1 MWINLDIMFESFLD
15 GVNYYDF
22 PSLDVAIF
30 SLLLAFT
37 LSSAIALT
45 YHFTFQGSNFPNY
58 FFQAIVLSSIVTS
71 MIIMSVG
78 NNLAV
83 GFGII
88 GAVAIIRFRT
98 LVSDPRNI
106 IFMFAGISVGITTG
120 VYGYAVSVS
129 GTLLFCLAAIILRFS
144 RYSKL
149 ENYLYEIVISHSD
162 PIEFSPQQY
171 LSDEFEVNLISQRK
185 LTDGSFKNEYLLL
198 AKSQVSEKEIFKKLI
213 VIEGLKELRVV
224 RKKINTQL

>member
-1 MWINLDIMFESFLD
+1 MFESFLD

-22 PSLDVAIF
+22 PSLEVAIF

-185 LTDGSFKNEYLLL
+185 LIDGSFKNEYLLL

>member
-1 MWINLDIMFESFLD
+1 MLQNFLE

-22 PSLDVAIF
+22 PSLEVAVF
-30 SLLLAFT
+30 SLMLAFT
-37 LSSAIALT
+37 LSSSIALT

-98 LVSDPRNI
+98 VISDPRKI
-106 IFMFAGISVGITTG
+106 IFMDKAIYIFIKLCENTKLSYIF
-120 VYGYAVSVS
+120 YFS
-129 GTLLFCLAAIILRFS
+129 FDCLIFLIFIKNIFPWVRFS
-144 RYSKL
+144 LLNTKAYSFL
-149 ENYLYEIVISHSD
+149 I
-162 PIEFSPQQY
+162 F
-171 LSDEFEVNLISQRK
+171 VN
-185 LTDGSFKNEYLLL
+185 F
-198 AKSQVSEKEIFKKLI
+198 
-213 VIEGLKELRVV
+213 
-224 RKKINTQL
+224 

>member
-1 MWINLDIMFESFLD
+1 MLQNFLE

-22 PSLDVAIF
+22 PSLEVAVF
-30 SLLLAFT
+30 SLMLAFT
-37 LSSAIALT
+37 LSSSIALT

-98 LVSDPRNI
+98 LISDPRNI

-120 VYGYAVSVS
+120 VYGYAVSIS

-144 RYSKL
+144 RYSNL
-149 ENYLYEIVISHSD
+149 ENQLFEIVISHSD

-171 LSDEFEVNLISQRK
+171 LSDEFEVNLTSQRK
-185 LTDGSFKNEYLLL
+185 LPDGSFKNEYLLL
-198 AKSQVSEKEIFKKLI
+198 AKSQVSEREIFKQLI